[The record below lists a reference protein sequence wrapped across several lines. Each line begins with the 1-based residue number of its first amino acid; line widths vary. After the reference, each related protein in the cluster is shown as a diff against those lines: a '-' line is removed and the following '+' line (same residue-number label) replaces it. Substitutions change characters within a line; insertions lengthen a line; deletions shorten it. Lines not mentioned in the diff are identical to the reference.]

1 MSHEERETTRNPI
14 CAGVRALGAF
24 VLPALIL
31 TGCPGEGGPG
41 TEQADTTA
49 MDTVQAADTM
59 TADTIAAGTAVGDEV
74 QVSLTDF
81 SIEMPE
87 TLPAGPTTFRVSNDG
102 AVEHN
107 FEVEGQGME
116 EELEENLAPGGTGT
130 LQVDLE
136 PGTYE
141 IYCPVADHADR
152 GMRMELTVQAGGGG
166 GR

>member
-1 MSHEERETTRNPI
+1 MSHEEHERTRNPI
-14 CAGVRALGAF
+14 RAGVRALGAF

-31 TGCPGEGGPG
+31 TGCPGEGEPG

-49 MDTVQAADTM
+49 MDTVQAADTLNPDTM
-59 TADTIAAGTAVGDEV
+59 AADTVAGEV

-107 FEVEGQGME
+107 FEVEGQGLE
-116 EELEENLAPGGTGT
+116 EELEENLAPGDTGT

-141 IYCPVADHADR
+141 IYCPVGDHDDR
-152 GMRMELTVQAGGGG
+152 GMRMELTVEAGGGG
-166 GR
+166 GS

>member
-1 MSHEERETTRNPI
+1 MSHEEHERTRNPI
-14 CAGVRALGAF
+14 RAGVRALGAF

-41 TEQADTTA
+41 AEQADTTA

-59 TADTIAAGTAVGDEV
+59 AADTMAAAGEV

-116 EELEENLAPGGTGT
+116 EELAENLAPGGTGT

-141 IYCPVADHADR
+141 IYCPVGDHADR
-152 GMRMELTVQAGGGG
+152 GMRMELTVQAGSGG

>member
-1 MSHEERETTRNPI
+1 MSDEAHERTRNPI
-14 CAGVRALGAF
+14 RTGVRALGAF

-41 TEQADTTA
+41 AEQVGDTTA

-59 TADTIAAGTAVGDEV
+59 AADTAVAGGV

-87 TLPAGPTTFRVSNDG
+87 NLPAGPATFRVSNDG

-116 EELEENLAPGGTGT
+116 EELEENLAPGDTGT

-141 IYCPVADHADR
+141 IYCPVGDHADR